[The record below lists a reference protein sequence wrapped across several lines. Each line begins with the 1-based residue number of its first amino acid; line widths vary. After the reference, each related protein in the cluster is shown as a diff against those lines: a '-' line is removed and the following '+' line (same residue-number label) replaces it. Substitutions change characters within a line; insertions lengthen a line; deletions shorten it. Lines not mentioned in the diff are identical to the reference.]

1 MAEERQTEMRPSPAL
16 DTAAKVIRVATVP
29 PLMVAALLLIL
40 RARLGADFADMT
52 DLGIGWAG
60 LVLLPLLAYP
70 LQMIHPDL
78 RRSGREEQRKLAFLL
93 NLVGYVGCFIYSL
106 LSGTRP
112 IRRLLTVYFL
122 TVLFLTILN
131 KWAGVR
137 ASGHAASAVSPCV
150 FCAVYSV
157 AGAAVAFGVVCALSV
172 WASLRLE
179 RHKPRDIAAGV
190 GAFVLALAVTLLIY
204 P

>member
-1 MAEERQTEMRPSPAL
+1 M
-16 DTAAKVIRVATVP
+16 
-29 PLMVAALLLIL
+29 
-40 RARLGADFADMT
+40 
-52 DLGIGWAG
+52 
-60 LVLLPLLAYP
+60 
-70 LQMIHPDL
+70 
-78 RRSGREEQRKLAFLL
+78 
-93 NLVGYVGCFIYSL
+93 GCFIYSL

-157 AGAAVAFGVVCALSV
+157 AGAAVAFGVVFALSV